1 MTYVTANPR
10 VNPHHFLTSVAQ
22 RTFRI
27 VNANETEV
35 RRDGGGRGKEEEEK
49 GAEACAPSIEGG
61 EGSRRRANGAM
72 RASERHAAPPADG
85 QLARSVDL
93 AAADDAGKE
102 KMLFPFRPSQVP
114 GLRSTVQVIL
124 ENIWLAT

>member
-1 MTYVTANPR
+1 MR
-10 VNPHHFLTSVAQ
+10 
-22 RTFRI
+22 
-27 VNANETEV
+27 
-35 RRDGGGRGKEEEEK
+35 
-49 GAEACAPSIEGG
+49 APSIEGG
-61 EGSRRRANGAM
+61 RELRGGEPRHVSE